1 MISPQKDFCYD
12 VADYCD
18 INPEYGTLANFDV
31 LITQTHARGMKL
43 MIDIVSAGSGP
54 AAVAIIGYGGT
65 SIGAVIIGALAN
77 FLGISKASGIM
88 ILLGKGFVL
97 FSRALAIR

>member
-1 MISPQKDFCYD
+1 
-12 VADYCD
+12 
-18 INPEYGTLANFDV
+18 
-31 LITQTHARGMKL
+31 MKL

-88 ILLGKGFVL
+88 ILLGKGFLL